1 MSHTCYS
8 RKHDK
13 CRQPFSWLPALYIYI
28 YYIYPL
34 ICDAMSPYKYFP
46 SIADIDT
53 FSLRIDSATLDV
65 MGIV

>member
-1 MSHTCYS
+1 MTNAGNHFRGCLHYT
-8 RKHDK
+8 
-13 CRQPFSWLPALYIYI
+13 YI

-53 FSLRIDSATLDV
+53 FSLRIDSAPLDV